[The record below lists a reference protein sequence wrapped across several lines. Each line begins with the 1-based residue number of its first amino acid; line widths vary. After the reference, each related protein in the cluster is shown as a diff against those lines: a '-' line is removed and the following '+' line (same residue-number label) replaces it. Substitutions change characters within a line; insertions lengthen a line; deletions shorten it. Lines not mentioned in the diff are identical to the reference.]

1 MSIKSGSCSFAI
13 NLVAESQYIRESNF
27 DFKLTSDSSL
37 VLIQAPGNVHSLM
50 SALWHYFS

>member
-1 MSIKSGSCSFAI
+1 MSIKSGSCAFAI